1 MELIDI
7 KLFSP
12 EITLIIGS
20 VLILLYG
27 IFFNKDEDPNKRVL
41 YITLISLIL
50 SLYCSIYVVDA
61 GTNSFN
67 NLLNNDLYT
76 LFFKILVY
84 IGTIII
90 IYISYNYLKDLNIIN
105 PEFFFLILLSIVG
118 VLILIS
124 SRNIISMYLGLEL
137 QSICLYI
144 LAAYRKY
151 DIKSSESG
159 VKYFIIGA
167 LSSGILLYGLSII
180 YGFTNS
186 TDFYEISKSINLS
199 LKNHENFLIINIGFI
214 LILCGLFFKIAV
226 VPFHMWAPDVYE
238 GSPTSTTAFLTTIP
252 KIGTIGFLI
261 KFLNIPFE
269 NYYTAWSQIL
279 YLVSIASMILGS
291 IAALNQNNIKRL
303 LAYSSI
309 SHMGFILIGVL
320 TANQIGIKS
329 VQLYLSIYTINILG
343 IFTCILCLKNKING
357 YYLENINNFSGLLKK
372 DSFLSFSFAILLF
385 SLAGLPPLSG
395 FFGKLYILIAAVE
408 SKMYFLAVIAVLT
421 SIISAFYYLK
431 IIKIIFFDK
440 PINDIYINISKISK
454 LIIILTLIISIF
466 LIIFLSDFLEI
477 ISSTSFINT

>member
-385 SLAGLPPLSG
+385 SISGLPPLAG